1 MGRSS
6 CLGDVALNTALAGKT
21 YPAVTFTLEAERVAA
36 FATAVGHPD
45 EDVPPTFVSAPEVA
59 AGLANVLADPE
70 LGLDLS
76 RVLHGEQ
83 DYEWG
88 RPLTIGETVI
98 AEATI
103 EEIRSKA
110 GLELVRLRT
119 EIRDEGGRTVV
130 VGRSTLIV
138 RSGA

>member
-1 MGRSS
+1 MNP
-6 CLGDVALNTALAGKT
+6 AIAGKT
-21 YPAVTFTLEAERVAA
+21 YPPVEFLLDAERIRA
-36 FATAVGHPD
+36 FATAIGHPTG
-45 EDVPPTFVSAPEVA
+45 DVPPTIVTVPEIA

-83 DYEWG
+83 EYEWSH
-88 RPLTIGETVI
+88 PLIVGERVV

-110 GLELVRLRT
+110 GLDILRLRT
-119 EIRDEGGRTVV
+119 DLRDEAGRTVV

-138 RSGA
+138 RTGE

>member
-1 MGRSS
+1 MP
-6 CLGDVALNTALAGKT
+6 LNPAIAGKT
-21 YPAVTFTLEAERVAA
+21 YPPVEFLLDAERVRA
-36 FATAVGHPD
+36 FATAIGHPSD
-45 EDVPPTFVSAPEVA
+45 DVPPTIVTVPEIA

-83 DYEWG
+83 EYEWG
-88 RPLTIGETVI
+88 HPFVVGERVM

-103 EEIRSKA
+103 EDIRTKA
-110 GLELVRLRT
+110 GLEILRLRT
-119 EIRDEGGRTVV
+119 DLRDEAGRTVV

>member
-1 MGRSS
+1 MPMNP
-6 CLGDVALNTALAGKT
+6 AIAGKT
-21 YPAVTFTLEAERVAA
+21 YPPVEFLLDAERIRA
-36 FATAVGHPD
+36 FATAIGHSTG
-45 EDVPPTFVSAPEVA
+45 DVPPTIVTVPEIT

-83 DYEWG
+83 EYEWG
-88 RPLTIGETVI
+88 HPLIAGERVV

-110 GLELVRLRT
+110 GLDILRLRT
-119 EIRDEGGRTVV
+119 DLRDEAGQTVV

-138 RSGA
+138 RTGE